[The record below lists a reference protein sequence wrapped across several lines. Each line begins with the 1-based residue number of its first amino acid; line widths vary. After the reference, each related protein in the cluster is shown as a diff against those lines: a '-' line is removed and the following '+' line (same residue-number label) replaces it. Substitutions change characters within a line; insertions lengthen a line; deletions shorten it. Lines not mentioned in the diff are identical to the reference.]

1 MDILDNLHILRT
13 EFCFLG
19 NVTLIIKLTYEGQQD
34 KIVSE
39 LLGRVQLG
47 VRSSEWA
54 TYDSTL

>member
-47 VRSSEWA
+47 VRSSE
-54 TYDSTL
+54 